1 MSSAATVTRK
11 IYDGYDG
18 STYVIPAEQT
28 PTAST
33 LVPTMW
39 RQIFALAAGT
49 YELANL
55 KKGQVVLLD
64 IEGAVTLN
72 NAAAVAIGTFASGD
86 FVEVTATTDSGDF
99 RYRRLANDVPGW
111 KFNTSAAASG
121 VVPTGAVWSG
131 ANEVFWQNTTDGA
144 MAVTTPEAADWIDA
158 LQLLGMPRNMR
169 FILTIVNRGDNTI
182 TITGGTDVTIT
193 GEATIATLVTRRYL
207 VSVDDVGLTVV
218 MRSVDKGTIE
228 T

>member
-64 IEGAVTLN
+64 IEGSVTLN
-72 NAAAVAIGTFASGD
+72 NAAAVAIGTFVSGQ
-86 FVEVTATTDSGDF
+86 FVEVTAITDSGSF
-99 RYRRLANDVPGW
+99 TYRVLSSDVPNV
-111 KFNTSAAASG
+111 KFTTSAAASG
-121 VVPTGAVWSG
+121 VVPTGAAWSG
-131 ANEVFWQNTTDGA
+131 ARIVVWENTTDGA
-144 MAVTTPEAADWIDA
+144 MAVTGPTGAA
-158 LQLLGMPRNMR
+158 LQAALAAVGIPTTYNYVLR
-169 FILTIVNRGDNTI
+169 ISNRGNNT
-182 TITGGTDVTIT
+182 VTIT
-193 GEATIATLVTRRYL
+193 AGDDVNLVGEDTIATLVTRDYMMS
-207 VSVDDVGLTVV
+207 VSPSGST
-218 MRSVDKGTIE
+218 MRSLSKGTIE